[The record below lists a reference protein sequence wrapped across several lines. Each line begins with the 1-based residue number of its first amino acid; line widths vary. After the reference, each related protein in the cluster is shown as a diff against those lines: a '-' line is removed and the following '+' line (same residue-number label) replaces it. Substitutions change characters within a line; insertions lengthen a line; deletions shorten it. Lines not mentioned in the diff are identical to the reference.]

1 MPKSIVVDANVIA
14 YGCTGDGDC
23 PMDCVTIFVKINEG
37 VVWLGVDSGGEI
49 LEEYKKNLIEY
60 GKSPIAKMLSTFISK
75 EIQRTTGERK
85 IKAYIP
91 ISERKVDELLRMG
104 FHRKDIKYVRIAPR
118 TDLRTIFS
126 TDNRSFLN
134 PEYSTWLKCNLNV
147 DAKHPSDFMDFIS
160 QISNP

>member
-1 MPKSIVVDANVIA
+1 MPKSIVVDANVIV
-14 YGCTGDGDC
+14 YGCTADGDC
-23 PMDCVTIFVKINEG
+23 PMDCLTIFVKINEG
-37 VVWLGVDSGGEI
+37 VVWLGVDSEGKI
-49 LEEYKKNLIEY
+49 LEEYKKILIKH
-60 GKSPIAKMLSTFISK
+60 GNSFVAKMLRAFISK
-75 EIQRTTGERK
+75 EKQRTPGERK
-85 IKAYIP
+85 IKTYIP

>member
-1 MPKSIVVDANVIA
+1 MPKSIVVDANVIV
-14 YGCTGDGDC
+14 YGCTADGDC
-23 PMDCVTIFVKINEG
+23 PTECVIILLKIIEEE
-37 VVWLGVDSGGEI
+37 VWLGVDSEGKI
-49 LEEYKKNLIEY
+49 LEEYKKILIKH
-60 GKSPIAKMLSTFISK
+60 GNSFVAKMISAFISK
-75 EIQRTTGERK
+75 EKQRTTGERK
-85 IKAYIP
+85 IKTYIP

-134 PEYSTWLKCNLNV
+134 HEYSTWLKSNLDV
-147 DAKHPSDFMDFIS
+147 DTKHPSDFMDFLS